1 MGLPDYIKIKK
12 SDFFEEDNNVIDQK
26 IKTIVNYLTNEK
38 QEYKISKN
46 VNNIFTAY
54 FQEMDRYCYRGDYRK
69 FNYEAFDIIYARTYQ
84 YLQQGLLLAIE
95 NDIKDRIEEYTK
107 DKKTTNGEK
116 DIASERIYTE
126 AIEYLDHY
134 LEIIDKK

>member
-12 SDFFEEDNNVIDQK
+12 SDFFEDDNNVIDQK

-95 NDIKDRIEEYTK
+95 NDIKEVRFKLKELKSYTRIQAIIR
-107 DKKTTNGEK
+107 
-116 DIASERIYTE
+116 DIEM
-126 AIEYLDHY
+126 DP
-134 LEIIDKK
+134 IDTLVIP